1 MGVSAERASWPSSAD
16 SHADGGGQVKAAP
29 PTRRRAAAQPCGR
42 PAPAVA
48 QSFPWRSALLSQQP
62 WDGPALGSAAG
73 WRRAVDFLA
82 GPEASTFLKA
92 CPGPLSGLGLCQVHG
107 AVRGPESMASR
118 RGWGACRSP
127 PCRPHRDGT
136 PHCIPTKGQQDT
148 QGPQTP
154 SWPYDAKRVRC
165 PHCSQ

>member
-1 MGVSAERASWPSSAD
+1 MGVSAKRAPWPSSAD
-16 SHADGGGQVKAAP
+16 SHADGGGQVKAEP
-29 PTRRRAAAQPCGR
+29 PTRRRAAARPCGR

-62 WDGPALGSAAG
+62 RDGPALGSAAD

-107 AVRGPESMASR
+107 AVRGPESVASR
-118 RGWGACRSP
+118 RGWGGLPESTVSSP
-127 PCRPHRDGT
+127 QGRDPTLHPH
-136 PHCIPTKGQQDT
+136 
-148 QGPQTP
+148 QGPAGHSRAP
-154 SWPYDAKRVRC
+154 NSKLAL
-165 PHCSQ
+165 